1 MDPTERLPPEI
12 WREIIWNLRKPYH
25 QGIICGLRW
34 KENAEPQ
41 RPCHCITALA
51 AVIEPFLFKDLH
63 LRIDKVLGFKCII
76 FLTQQRL
83 SYIRSAAVKCGL
95 ASHICKRSKRCTL
108 GPGDCAFR
116 QHHLKDEIEFN
127 DIVYKIF
134 GILKDLP
141 RREKPYMD
149 MIFEMSRS
157 GFSVTFTQKGCTCG
171 STDTP
176 TFTPGDM
183 CRLARCVV
191 AGACSAN
198 SIVGLARS
206 LDLIPLSV
214 QTLLIDYQREMIVD
228 QTFNPPSLIPIGSN
242 REAFAEAM
250 RPLAPRHGIREITL
264 LASINIAMFQPT
276 TENPCW
282 PIPKSFTF
290 AFCNWVVTG
299 ENPLSAEE
307 EECERQETREWVGG
321 LHYCPPGCE
330 IENSFKSYMREG
342 TMDRFLLAAAQA
354 VCHMP
359 KIRKLSVRHV
369 FDPAG
374 FKEDIL
380 RGV

>member
-95 ASHICKRSKRCTL
+95 ASHICKRSKRCTQ

-149 MIFEMSRS
+149 MIFEMSRI
-157 GFSVTFTQKGCTCG
+157 GFGVTFTQKGC
-171 STDTP
+171 S
-176 TFTPGDM
+176 
-183 CRLARCVV
+183 
-191 AGACSAN
+191 
-198 SIVGLARS
+198 LARS

-282 PIPKSFTF
+282 PSKPIPKSFTF
-290 AFCNWVVTG
+290 AFCNV
-299 ENPLSAEE
+299 L
-307 EECERQETREWVGG
+307 Q
-321 LHYCPPGCE
+321 
-330 IENSFKSYMREG
+330 SY
-342 TMDRFLLAAAQA
+342 
-354 VCHMP
+354 
-359 KIRKLSVRHV
+359 
-369 FDPAG
+369 
-374 FKEDIL
+374 
-380 RGV
+380 

>member
-12 WREIIWNLRKPYH
+12 WREIIWNL
-25 QGIICGLRW
+25 Q
-34 KENAEPQ
+34 NAEPQ

-95 ASHICKRSKRCTL
+95 ASHICKRSKRCTQ

-149 MIFEMSRS
+149 MIFEMPRI
-157 GFSVTFTQKGCTCG
+157 GFGVTACG

-183 CRLARCVV
+183 CRLA
-191 AGACSAN
+191 S
-198 SIVGLARS
+198 LARS

-290 AFCNWVVTG
+290 AFCNV
-299 ENPLSAEE
+299 L
-307 EECERQETREWVGG
+307 Q
-321 LHYCPPGCE
+321 
-330 IENSFKSYMREG
+330 SY
-342 TMDRFLLAAAQA
+342 
-354 VCHMP
+354 
-359 KIRKLSVRHV
+359 
-369 FDPAG
+369 
-374 FKEDIL
+374 
-380 RGV
+380 